1 MYWLLKRIKQQP
13 TNRSMQVD
21 LTKNATL
28 AYLLI
33 VVSSRSKALMSLK
46 FWIRSTPL
54 ATKKKIMFYM
64 VTVRGK
70 APSPAL
76 SPNRRRSS
84 LTEVNQLISSSTA
97 SPFWSLTSRWIRADK
112 LHLCCTLWCLKR
124 SKAGTRI
131 TLISTS
137 KTNLRIQMK
146 WRSTINDSTSCYKTI
161 LTTSWF
167 TKDQN
172 RHLASY
178 RKTSSTW
185 SIIQPQR

>member
-1 MYWLLKRIKQQP
+1 MCWLLKRVKQQP

-28 AYLLI
+28 AYLLT

-54 ATKKKIMFYM
+54 ATKMKIMFCV

-76 SPNRRRSS
+76 SPNRRRFC
-84 LTEVNQLISSSTA
+84 LTEVNQLISSSPA
-97 SPFWSLTSRWIRADK
+97 SPFWSLISSWIRADK
-112 LHLCCTLWCLKR
+112 LHLCCNLWRLKR
-124 SKAGTRI
+124 SKAGTRT

-137 KTNLRIQMK
+137 KTSPRIQMK
-146 WRSTINDSTSCYKTI
+146 WRSIINDSTSCYKTI
-161 LTTSWF
+161 VTTSWF

-185 SIIQPQR
+185 STTQHPR